1 MACCSV
7 SCSTRATKI
16 NITSVS
22 TPAVFAC
29 ITKVF
34 NPSNNT
40 TSILYGIVIQLDC
53 DLIICFWVF
62 FTFFIDLLFC

>member
-1 MACCSV
+1 MPCCSV

-16 NITSVS
+16 NITCVS

-40 TSILYGIVIQLDC
+40 TSIFYVIVIQLDC
-53 DLIICFWVF
+53 DLIICCFF
-62 FTFFIDLLFC
+62 FTFFIDLS